1 MNRQEPIIRT
11 QSLVISAS
19 LIAMFCVAA
28 CQPSETSVESSEPAS
43 GMAPANDV
51 ELYYQIHGKGTPLI
65 LLHGGLGHSGHW
77 KNQLS
82 VLSEHYKVITVDSRG
97 HGRSTMTEQQISF
110 ALMASDIV
118 ALMDYLEIERAHILG
133 WSDGGNIGLYL
144 AIHHPERLIKVVA
157 SGANYS
163 PSGVR
168 SDVGE
173 NQKFLSY
180 IGDAIEDYQ
189 SLSPDPA
196 NWDAF
201 FGNIGQMWA
210 SEPDFT
216 VEQLGS
222 ISVPVL
228 LLDGESDEAIYTG
241 HTIEMA
247 GLIPI
252 AKLTFI
258 AGTGHFGMW
267 EKPVEIN
274 NAILDFLKL

>member
-1 MNRQEPIIRT
+1 MNREESSIRAK
-11 QSLVISAS
+11 SLVIMTS
-19 LIAMFCVAA
+19 LIAMFCVVA
-28 CQPSETSVESSEPAS
+28 CQRSEIPVETNEPLS
-43 GMAPANDV
+43 GMASVNDI
-51 ELYYQIHGKGTPLI
+51 ELYYQIHGQGTPLI
-65 LLHGGLGHSGHW
+65 LLHGGLGHSSHW

-110 ALMASDIV
+110 ELMASDIV

-133 WSDGGNIGLYL
+133 WSDGGNTGLYL
-144 AIHHPERLIKVVA
+144 AIHHPKRLIKVVV

-180 IGDAIEDYQ
+180 IGDAIQDYQ
-189 SLSPDPA
+189 VLSPDPA

-201 FGNIGQMWA
+201 FANIGQMWA

-216 VEQLGS
+216 AEQLGS

-228 LLDGESDEAIYTG
+228 LLDGESDEAIYTE

-247 GLIPI
+247 GLIPT
-252 AKLTFI
+252 AQLTFI
-258 AGTGHFGMW
+258 SGTGHFGFW
-267 EKPVEIN
+267 EKPAEMN
-274 NAILDFLKL
+274 KAILNFLSQ

>member
-1 MNRQEPIIRT
+1 MNREE
-11 QSLVISAS
+11 LVIHTQFLAITAS
-19 LIAMFCVAA
+19 LIAMVCLAA
-28 CQPSETSVESSEPAS
+28 CQPPETPVESLEPVS

-51 ELYYQIHGKGTPLI
+51 ELYYQIHGEGTPLV
-65 LLHGGLGHSGHW
+65 LLHGGLGHGGHW

-82 VLSEHYKVITVDSRG
+82 DLSDNYKVITVDSRG
-97 HGRSTMTEQQISF
+97 HGRSTMSEQQISF

-118 ALMDYLEIERAHILG
+118 ALMDYLEIEKAHIVG
-133 WSDGGNIGLYL
+133 WSDGGNIGLYV

-180 IGDAIEDYQ
+180 IGDAVEDYQ
-189 SLSPDPA
+189 ALSPSPA

-228 LLDGESDEAIYTG
+228 ILDGESDEAIYTE
-241 HTIEMA
+241 HTVEMA
-247 GLIPI
+247 SLIPT
-252 AKLTFI
+252 AKLVLVP
-258 AGTGHFGMW
+258 GTGHFGFW
-267 EKPVEIN
+267 EKPAEMN
-274 NAILDFLKL
+274 KAILDFLSQ

>member
-1 MNRQEPIIRT
+1 MNREKPIIRG
-11 QSLVISAS
+11 QSLVILSS
-19 LIAMFCVAA
+19 LIAMLYVAA
-28 CQPSETSVESSEPAS
+28 CQPSETPIESGEPVS
-43 GMAPANDV
+43 GMAHVNGI
-51 ELYYQIHGKGTPLI
+51 ELYYQVHGEGTPLI

-77 KNQLS
+77 KNQIP
-82 VLSEHYKVITVDSRG
+82 VLSEHYKVIAVDSRG

-110 ALMASDIV
+110 ELMASDIV

-168 SDVGE
+168 SDIGE

-180 IGDAIEDYQ
+180 IEDAIEDYQ
-189 SLSPDPA
+189 AVSSDPA

-216 VEQLGS
+216 VEQLGG

-228 LLDGESDEAIYTG
+228 LLDGESDEAIYTE

-247 GLIPI
+247 GLIPT
-252 AKLTFI
+252 AKLTLI
-258 AGTGHFGMW
+258 PGTGHFGFW
-267 EKPVEIN
+267 EKPAEMN
-274 NAILDFLKL
+274 QAILDFLKL

>member
-1 MNRQEPIIRT
+1 MSRGQLINRIQFLAVTI
-11 QSLVISAS
+11 SLT
-19 LIAMFCVAA
+19 AMVCLAA
-28 CQPSETSVESSEPAS
+28 CQPPETPVESSEPVS

-51 ELYYQIHGKGTPLI
+51 ELYYQIHGEGSPLI
-65 LLHGGLGHSGHW
+65 LLHGGLGHGGHW
-77 KNQLS
+77 TNQLS
-82 VLSEHYKVITVDSRG
+82 DLSDNYKVITVDSRG
-97 HGRSTMTEQQISF
+97 HGRSTMSEQQISF
-110 ALMASDIV
+110 ALMASDII
-118 ALMDYLEIERAHILG
+118 ALMDYLKIERAHIVG

-180 IGDAIEDYQ
+180 IGDAIEGYQ
-189 SLSPDPA
+189 ALSPDPA

-222 ISVPVL
+222 IAVPVL
-228 LLDGESDEAIYTG
+228 LLDGESDEAIYTE

-247 GLIPI
+247 SLIPT
-252 AKLTFI
+252 AQLTFVP
-258 AGTGHFGMW
+258 GTGHFGMW
-267 EKPVEIN
+267 EKPAEIN
-274 NAILDFLKL
+274 SAILDFLEP

>member
-1 MNRQEPIIRT
+1 
-11 QSLVISAS
+11 
-19 LIAMFCVAA
+19 
-28 CQPSETSVESSEPAS
+28 
-43 GMAPANDV
+43 MAPVNDV
-51 ELYYQIHGKGTPLI
+51 ELFYQIRGEGMPLI

-82 VLSEHYKVITVDSRG
+82 VLSKHYKVITVDSRG

-110 ALMASDIV
+110 ALMASDVI
-118 ALMDYLEIERAHILG
+118 ALMDYLEIEKAHILG

-189 SLSPDPA
+189 ALSPDPD

-216 VEQLGS
+216 AEQLGS
-222 ISVPVL
+222 IAVPIL
-228 LLDGESDEAIYTG
+228 LLDGESDEAVYTA
-241 HTIEMA
+241 HTKEMA
-247 GLIPI
+247 SLIPT
-252 AKLTFI
+252 AKLTFVP
-258 AGTGHFGMW
+258 GTGHFGMW
-267 EKPVEIN
+267 EKPSEIN

>member
-1 MNRQEPIIRT
+1 MNREEPIIRT
-11 QSLVISAS
+11 QFLAITAS
-19 LIAMFCVAA
+19 LIAVVCVAA
-28 CQPSETSVESSEPAS
+28 CQPSETSFESSEPVS
-43 GMAPANDV
+43 GTAPANGVD
-51 ELYYQIHGKGTPLI
+51 LYYQIYGEGTPLI

-77 KNQLS
+77 TNQLS

-97 HGRSTMTEQQISF
+97 HGRSTMTEQQISY

-144 AIHHPERLIKVVA
+144 AIHHPDRLIKVVA
-157 SGANYS
+157 SGANYN

-180 IGDAIEDYQ
+180 VGDAVEDYQ
-189 SLSPDPA
+189 TLSPDPA

-222 ISVPVL
+222 IAVPIL
-228 LLDGESDEAIYTG
+228 LLDGESDEAIYTA
-241 HTIEMA
+241 HTREMA
-247 GLIPI
+247 GMIPT
-252 AKLTFI
+252 AKLTFVP
-258 AGTGHFGMW
+258 GTGHFGMW
-267 EKPVEIN
+267 EKPEEIN
-274 NAILDFLKL
+274 SAILDFLKL

>member
-1 MNRQEPIIRT
+1 MSREKSIIRT
-11 QSLVISAS
+11 QFLAVTTSLT
-19 LIAMFCVAA
+19 AMVCLAA
-28 CQPSETSVESSEPAS
+28 CQPPETPVESSEPVS

-51 ELYYQIHGKGTPLI
+51 ELYYQIHGEGPPLI

-77 KNQLS
+77 TNQLS
-82 VLSEHYKVITVDSRG
+82 VLSDRYKVITVDSRG
-97 HGRSTMTEQQISF
+97 HGRSTMSEQQISF

-118 ALMDYLEIERAHILG
+118 ALMDYLKIERAHIVG

-144 AIHHPERLIKVVA
+144 AIHHPERLIKIIA

-163 PSGVR
+163 PAGVR

-173 NQKFLSY
+173 NRKFLSY

-189 SLSPDPA
+189 ALSPDPA
-196 NWDAF
+196 NWDSF

-222 ISVPVL
+222 IAVPVL
-228 LLDGESDEAIYTG
+228 LLDGESDEAIYTE

-247 GLIPI
+247 SLIPT
-252 AKLTFI
+252 AKLTFVP
-258 AGTGHFGMW
+258 GTGHFGMW
-267 EKPVEIN
+267 EKPAEIN
-274 NAILDFLKL
+274 SAILDFLEP